1 MKYYS
6 GGILDIG
13 GIGMTSTVDS
23 LTEIL
28 EELNNTGRVKASIVA
43 TDEGFVIASA
53 VSRGVDEKVAAAMGS
68 FVFNTADRARDEL
81 NLGVIRDITIR
92 CENGILVCKSA
103 MLEDNRPVVL
113 AALVPRNTRFYIRPV
128 NNALR
133 KIREVLKE
141 LEI

>member
-1 MKYYS
+1 MPS
-6 GGILDIG
+6 TLDS
-13 GIGMTSTVDS
+13 M
-23 LTEIL
+23 TEIL
-28 EELNNTGRVKASIVA
+28 EELNRTGRVKASIVA

-81 NLGVIRDITIR
+81 KLGTIRDITVR
-92 CENGILVCKSA
+92 CENGTLVCKSA
-103 MLEDNRPVVL
+103 LLEDNRPVVL
-113 AALVPRNTRFYIRPV
+113 AALVPRNTRFYIRAV

-133 KIREVLKE
+133 KIRVVLKE

>member
-1 MKYYS
+1 MYYS
-6 GGILDIG
+6 GDLLDIG
-13 GIGMTSTVDS
+13 GIGMPSTLDS

-28 EELNNTGRVKASIVA
+28 EDLNQTGRVKASIVA

-81 NLGVIRDITIR
+81 KLGIIRDITIR
-92 CENGILVCKSA
+92 CENGTLVCKSA
-103 MLEDNRPVVL
+103 LLEDNRPVVL
-113 AALVPRNTRFYIRPV
+113 AALVPRNTRFYIRAV

-133 KIREVLKE
+133 KIRVVLRE

>member
-1 MKYYS
+1 M
-6 GGILDIG
+6 DIG
-13 GIGMTSTVDS
+13 GICMPSTLDS

-28 EELNNTGRVKASIVA
+28 EELNKTGRVKASIVA

-81 NLGVIRDITIR
+81 KLGMIRDITIR
-92 CENGILVCKSA
+92 CENGTLVCKSTL
-103 MLEDNRPVVL
+103 LEDNRPVVL
-113 AALVPRNTRFYIRPV
+113 AALVPRDTRFFIRAV

-133 KIREVLKE
+133 QIQEVLRE

>member
-1 MKYYS
+1 
-6 GGILDIG
+6 
-13 GIGMTSTVDS
+13 MTSTVDS
-23 LTEIL
+23 LTKTL
-28 EELNNTGRVKASIVA
+28 EELNRTGRVKASIVA

-81 NLGVIRDITIR
+81 KLGIIRDITIR
-92 CENGILVCKSA
+92 CENGTLVCKSA
-103 MLEDNRPVVL
+103 LLEDNRPVVL
-113 AALVPRNTRFYIRPV
+113 AALVQRNTRFYIRAV